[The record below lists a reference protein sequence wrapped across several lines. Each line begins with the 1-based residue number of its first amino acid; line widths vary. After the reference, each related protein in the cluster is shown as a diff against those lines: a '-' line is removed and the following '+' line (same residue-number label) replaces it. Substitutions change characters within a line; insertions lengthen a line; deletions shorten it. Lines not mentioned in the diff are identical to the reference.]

1 MRVLLIEDDS
11 ATAQSIELML
21 KSESFNV
28 YTTDLGEE
36 GIDLGKIYDYD
47 IILLDLNLPDMSGF
61 EVLRKLRISRVKTPI
76 LILSGLAAIEDK
88 IKGLGFGA
96 DDYMTKPFHKDELIA
111 RVHAIVRRSKG
122 HAHSVI
128 QTGDLVVNLDTKTVE
143 VNGARVHMTAK
154 EYQMLELLAL
164 RKGTTLTK
172 ESFLNHLYGGMNEP
186 DMKIIDVFICK
197 LRKKL
202 ANASGGKD
210 YIETVWGRRGQIWQH
225 ERIGTYGKFRLG
237 RTLAEEMAAC
247 RFDDRHAVVD
257 ERRHDGVRIEIQIC
271 RLELVAAKRHHMVF
285 RFLPFLMQGDA
296 DLLGTDRIDA
306 VVKFKHVVLPVLRL
320 CRKLCAIV
328 RLAEIER
335 GSFRDDHGRIHLGNR
350 IIVDDVVARRDG
362 VGDAGHLVEF
372 AHVIR

>member
-11 ATAQSIELML
+11 AIAQSIELML
-21 KSESFNV
+21 KSESFNI

-61 EVLRKLRISRVKTPI
+61 EVLRKLRTSRVKTPI
-76 LILSGLAAIEDK
+76 LILSGLSGIEDK

-96 DDYMTKPFHKDELIA
+96 DDYMTKPFHKDELVA
-111 RVHAIVRRSKG
+111 RIQAIVRRSKG
-122 HAHSVI
+122 HAQSVI
-128 QTGDLVVNLDTKTVE
+128 NTGDLCVNLDTKTVE
-143 VNGARVHMTAK
+143 INGARLHVTTK

-210 YIETVWGRRGQIWQH
+210 YIETVWGRGYVMREPSGN
-225 ERIGTYGKFRLG
+225 
-237 RTLAEEMAAC
+237 AASIS
-247 RFDDRHAVVD
+247 A
-257 ERRHDGVRIEIQIC
+257 
-271 RLELVAAKRHHMVF
+271 
-285 RFLPFLMQGDA
+285 
-296 DLLGTDRIDA
+296 
-306 VVKFKHVVLPVLRL
+306 
-320 CRKLCAIV
+320 
-328 RLAEIER
+328 
-335 GSFRDDHGRIHLGNR
+335 
-350 IIVDDVVARRDG
+350 
-362 VGDAGHLVEF
+362 
-372 AHVIR
+372 